1 MTLRPL
7 AAILPLC
14 LLVAAAPLPA
24 QDPPAHLASC
34 TTDSAARFF
43 LSEVQFLLAG
53 NDVATAARRRALAVE
68 AMAPEAA
75 QLVTEDP
82 ICLEATRAAGLHPPY
97 PVAVVRAGDR
107 YLVRVP
113 DKSHARLVVFDLML
127 RPLAAEDASP

>member
-1 MTLRPL
+1 MLRPL
-7 AAILPLC
+7 GLVPLC
-14 LLVAAAPLPA
+14 ILVAATPLAA

-43 LSEVQFLLAG
+43 LSQVQFLLTG
-53 NDVATAARRRALAVE
+53 TDSTTSARRHALSVA
-68 AMAPEAA
+68 ALPQAAA

-107 YLVRVP
+107 YLIRVP
-113 DKSHARLVVFDLML
+113 DKSHGTLVVFDLTL
-127 RPLAAEDASP
+127 RRLASEGGSP

>member
-1 MTLRPL
+1 MKLRRLAVIISLAL
-7 AAILPLC
+7 AA
-14 LLVAAAPLPA
+14 AAAPLPA

-43 LSEVQFLLAG
+43 LSEVQFLLTG
-53 NDVATAARRRALAVE
+53 TDSATTARRHALSVE

-82 ICLEATRAAGLHPPY
+82 ICLEATSAAGLHPPY
-97 PVAVVRAGDR
+97 PVAVVRAGSR

-113 DKSHARLVVFDLML
+113 DKYRGTLVVFDLML
-127 RPLAAEDASP
+127 RRLASEGGSP